1 MHFRNGNLSL
11 IIWIRWR
18 QKYSTLKMKIF
29 GENVEL
35 NFFRMF
41 EVIIEWIFFSILNLL
56 LVWLPKWIIQG

>member
-41 EVIIEWIFFSILNLL
+41 EVIIEWIFFSILNRL